1 MKRFGFLRNLCLV
14 LVAVLLLFG
23 CLLGHPGTS
32 LAAPEPPPVSESVS
46 MPAETTGRGVPLYPY
61 SSSLWD
67 KFEQLRNDPQLQKL
81 VEEDLEKSL
90 VIREVIQTEVDRTFS
105 HTTTL
110 LNVLLVVLTAIP
122 ILTAVGFWF
131 IRRSVINQIVVETRK
146 QLQDE
151 VRSQFRQE
159 VSQEITAQTD
169 AFKQEIKQLR
179 DEFAAQLQ
187 QLNVDA
193 QQEKDQIIQ
202 ELTTIL
208 PPPIRDSA
216 SPELQQKLQTLTKQ
230 LQVLKSANGKLKF
243 SATDY
248 LEQGK
253 AFYFEEV
260 YKDAI
265 AAFDQALNLSP
276 KNAKALFYKGLS
288 LAKLQQY
295 GDALNC
301 YEIAL
306 AIAPESPEI
315 WLSKGSVLVRQQQ
328 LSEAI
333 ASYDQATCLN
343 PDFYQAWFGKAR
355 SYALQGEPDLALE
368 ALEKAIAINAERC
381 IEAAK
386 TDAAFDELR
395 DSPSFIQLVA

>member
-1 MKRFGFLRNLCLV
+1 M
-14 LVAVLLLFG
+14 
-23 CLLGHPGTS
+23 
-32 LAAPEPPPVSESVS
+32 SESMS
-46 MPAETTGRGVPLYPY
+46 MPPEANGRGVPLYPY

-131 IRRSVINQIVVETRK
+131 IRRSVVNQIVVETRK

-151 VRSQFRQE
+151 VRNQFRQE

-243 SATDY
+243 SASDY

-260 YKDAI
+260 YKEAI
-265 AAFDQALNLSP
+265 AAFDQALNLAP

-295 GDALNC
+295 RDALNC
-301 YEIAL
+301 YEAAL

-315 WLSKGSVLVRQQQ
+315 WLSKGAILARQQQ
-328 LSEAI
+328 HQEAI
-333 ASYDQATCLN
+333 ASYDQSTHLN
-343 PDFYQAWFGKAR
+343 PNFYQAWFGKAR
-355 SYALQGEPDLALE
+355 THALLHESDLALE
-368 ALEKAIAINAERC
+368 ALAKAIAINAERC

-386 TDAAFDELR
+386 TDTAFDDLKA
-395 DSPSFIQLVA
+395 SAVFAQLIAHPGDNQATS